1 MEESQMKLN
10 RDGYGLSCRLRA
22 ILYLFAACCVLLT
35 LHDSVFAQR
44 DLKDIP
50 PPDPQ
55 LERKALVVADGF
67 EINLFASDPRIA
79 KPIQMN
85 FDPQG
90 RLWLVSSSVYPHIK
104 PGQKANDRVL
114 VLTDTDGDGRADKTT
129 VFADGLLIP
138 TGVEPGDGGAY
149 VANSTELLHFK
160 DTNGDGRADSR
171 RVVLSGFGTED
182 THHILH
188 TLRWGP
194 EGFLYMNQS
203 IYIHSHIETPYG
215 VRRLLGGGIWRFR
228 PETMRL
234 EVYARGFINP
244 WGHELD
250 AYGQSFATDGAGGE
264 GINYV
269 VPGAAFPTAVGVP
282 RILHGL
288 NPGSPKYAGLEI
300 VGGRHLP
307 DDWQGN
313 IITND
318 FRGHRVCRFVI
329 TEDGSGFAAREMSE
343 LIKTSHVAFRPV
355 DVKMGPDGAIYIADW
370 YNPIIQHGEVDFR
383 DPRRDHVHGR
393 IWRVTYKGRKTLP
406 RPRLV
411 GASTAQLLDAL
422 KSPERWTRHNA
433 KRLLKERGPKILP
446 ELAEWV
452 RRLDPN
458 DSHSGRHRLEAMWVY
473 QSIRKVEPRLL
484 SQLLRAK
491 DHRIRAAATRIVGYW
506 QDRLPHPLQ
515 LLERQIA
522 DAHPRVRLE
531 AVRVLGQVS
540 DPRAVEI
547 AMRALD
553 QRTDRFLDYAL
564 WLTARELRDVWLP
577 QYRAGR
583 LRFDGR
589 VDHAAFALR
598 AVGSPAVMPMLVK
611 LLQSGKLNSTET
623 ARVLD
628 VVASSGNPAQL
639 RIVFDSAL
647 NAADGSARQRQLLD
661 RLVRAMRKRRVRP
674 AGDLSAVG
682 RLLKS
687 KQIAMRIVSAEA
699 VGAWRLKTFRGD
711 LVRIARDSSTD
722 AAVRRAALE
731 SLAAL
736 GGPANRKL
744 LQELSAHGSSV
755 SVRLMAVGAL
765 AQIDLK
771 GAAQRA
777 VSLLAQSPVGTDLTP
792 MFQTFL
798 SRKRGPQVLAAAL
811 KNRKLPADTAKIGLR
826 VVRSSGLKLPK
837 LVAALT
843 AAGRIQEGIRK
854 LSPAQMRKL
863 VADVLTQGDPARGEA
878 VYRRSDLNCLKCH
891 SIGGAGGRVGPDMLS
906 LGASAQIDY
915 LIESLIDPSKKIK
928 ENYQTLLVAT
938 DSGKVLTGI
947 KVRKTDTDLI
957 LRDAEDR
964 EIAVPL
970 DSIEEQKNG
979 ASMMPIGLIDKLTRK
994 ELVDLVRFLSALGKV
1009 GPYTV
1014 SKARLVRRWRVL
1026 LPTKAAIYRLRRT
1039 RIGIAAT
1046 NDPALTWQAAYSN
1059 VAGILPLKDVPSLTS
1074 RSFFKVGPQGMAFV
1088 RCELNVTTAGACRL
1102 KLNSPA
1108 GLSMWVDTQPIALRP
1123 TTTLKL
1129 TRGIHRLT
1137 LAIDLNKR
1145 HEGLR
1150 IELDDAP
1157 GSKARVQVVGG
1168 K

>member
-1 MEESQMKLN
+1 MKRIDN
-10 RDGYGLSCRLRA
+10 QYGCSGWRQAVL
-22 ILYLFAACCVLLT
+22 CVCGVGAVVLT
-35 LHDSVFAQR
+35 LSGSVFAQR
-44 DLKDIP
+44 DVKNIP
-50 PPDPQ
+50 PPDPE
-55 LERKALVVADGF
+55 LERRALVLADGF
-67 EINLFASDPRIA
+67 EVNLFASDPRIA

-90 RLWLVSSSVYPHIK
+90 RLWLVSSSIYPHIK

-114 VLTDTDGDGRADKTT
+114 VLTDVDGDGRADKTT

-149 VANSTELLHFK
+149 VANSTELLHFR
-160 DTNGDGRADSR
+160 DADGDGRADSR

-194 EGFLYMNQS
+194 EGLLYMNQS

-269 VPGAAFPTAVGVP
+269 VPGAAYPTAVGVP

-343 LIKTSHVAFRPV
+343 LIKTQHVAFRPV

-393 IWRVTYKGRKTLP
+393 IWRITYKGRKTLP
-406 RPRLV
+406 RPKLV
-411 GASTAQLLDAL
+411 GTPTAHLLAAL
-422 KSPERWTRHNA
+422 ESPERWTRHNA
-433 KRLLKERGPKILP
+433 KRLLKERGPKVLP
-446 ELAEWV
+446 DLADWV
-452 RRLDPN
+452 RRLDAK
-458 DSHSGRHRLEAMWVY
+458 DLRVEHHRLEALWVY
-473 QSIRKVEPRLL
+473 QSLRTVEPRLL

-491 DHRIRAAATRIVGYW
+491 DHRVRAAATRVIGYW
-506 QDRLPHPLQ
+506 KDRLPNPLS
-515 LLERQIA
+515 LLEQQIA

-531 AVRVLGQVS
+531 AVRVLGQLS
-540 DPRAVEI
+540 DPHSVEI

-553 QRTDRFLDYAL
+553 RRVDRFLDYSL
-564 WLTARELRDVWLP
+564 WLTARDLENLWLP
-577 QYRAGR
+577 EYRAGR
-583 LRFDGR
+583 LRFDGHADR
-589 VDHAAFALR
+589 AAFALR
-598 AVGSPAVMPMLVK
+598 AVGTPAVMPLLVK
-611 LLQSGKLNSTET
+611 LLQSGQLNDTEA

-639 RIVFDSAL
+639 RIVFDSAMS
-647 NAADGSARQRQLLD
+647 APAGSARQRQLLS
-661 RLVRAMRKRRVRP
+661 RLVRASRQRRVKP
-674 AGDLSAVG
+674 AGDLSVVG
-682 RLLKS
+682 RLLTANNPAIKS
-687 KQIAMRIVSAEA
+687 IAAEA
-699 VGAWRLKTFRGD
+699 IGVWRLERFRGD
-711 LVRIARDSSTD
+711 LARIARSSSTK
-722 AAVRRAALE
+722 AMVRGTALS
-731 SLAAL
+731 SLATF
-736 GGPANRKL
+736 GGPASGKVL
-744 LQELSAHGSSV
+744 DELSAHGSDV
-755 SVRLMAVGAL
+755 SLRLMAIGAL
-765 AQIDLK
+765 ARFDLK
-771 GAAQRA
+771 RAASRA
-777 VSLLAQSPVGTDLTP
+777 VAVLKQIPPDVDPTP
-792 MFQTFL
+792 MFLAFL
-798 SRKRGPQVLAAAL
+798 GRKRGPQILAAAL
-811 KNRKLPADTAKIGLR
+811 KNQTLPADAAKIGLR
-826 VVRSSGLKLPK
+826 VVNASGRKLPK
-837 LVAALT
+837 LVAALS
-843 AAGRIQEGIRK
+843 AAGGVQRGIRK
-854 LSPAQMRKL
+854 LSRTELRTL
-863 VADVLTQGDPARGEA
+863 VAEVREKGDPARGEA
-878 VYRRSDLNCLKCH
+878 VFRRRDLNCLKCH
-891 SIGGAGGRVGPDMLS
+891 SIAGAGGRVGPDLLS

-915 LIESLIDPSKKIK
+915 LINSLIDPSQKIK

-947 KVRKTDTDLI
+947 KVRQTGTALI
-957 LRDAEDR
+957 LRDADDR
-964 EIAVPL
+964 EVTVPL

-979 ASMMPIGLIDKLTRK
+979 ASMMPVGLIDKLTRQ

-1009 GPYTV
+1009 GPYAV

-1026 LPTKAAIYRLRRT
+1026 LPTKAAVYRLRRT
-1039 RIGIAAT
+1039 RIGTAAT
-1046 NDPALTWQAAYSN
+1046 DDPALTWQPAYST
-1059 VAGILPLKDVPSLTS
+1059 VRGELPLKDLPVLVS
-1074 RSFFKVGPQGMAFV
+1074 RSFFKSVGPRGMAFV
-1088 RCELNVTTAGACRL
+1088 RCELNVTTAGTCRL
-1102 KLNSPA
+1102 KFDSSA
-1108 GLSMWVDTQPIALRP
+1108 GLSLWVDSRP
-1123 TTTLKL
+1123 VAVEETTTLTNL
-1129 TRGIHRLT
+1129 SRGIHRLT
-1137 LAIDLNKR
+1137 LAVDLNKR
-1145 HEGLR
+1145 YEGLR
-1150 IELDDAP
+1150 TELVDVP
-1157 GSKARVQVVGG
+1157 GSKTRVQIVNG